1 MSRSLGQIDVAKF
14 EAILEAAAEVMA
26 ERGVQAPVDEIARR
40 AGVSKQTIYN
50 QFGSKAEVI
59 RVLAARRVDE
69 ITAALTAPSAMEDP
83 RTALAGYARVLLDVL
98 LQPRGLSLFR
108 MCMLGAD
115 DMPEVSRAMY
125 EAGPRSSRRRL
136 AEFLA
141 AETRAG
147 RLDCPDPME
156 AAEFFGGMVVSTR
169 QTAAM
174 LGMPLTLTDADLDH
188 IAGEAATRFLRA
200 YAP

>member
-1 MSRSLGQIDVAKF
+1 MARAQGQIDLAKF
-14 EAILEAAAEVMA
+14 EAILEAAADVMS

-50 QFGSKAEVI
+50 QFGSKAEVV

-69 ITAALTAPSAMEDP
+69 ITAALTAPTAMEDP
-83 RTALAGYARVLLDVL
+83 QTALAGYARVLLDVL
-98 LQPRGLSLFR
+98 LQPRGLALFR

-115 DMPEVSRAMY
+115 VMPDVSRAMY
-125 EAGPRSSRRRL
+125 EAGPRSTRRRL
-136 AEFLA
+136 AEFLD

-147 RLDCPDPME
+147 RLACPDPME

-169 QTAAM
+169 QSALM
-174 LGMPLTLTDADLDH
+174 LGMPRTLTDVDLDH
-188 IAGEAATRFLRA
+188 IANEAAARFLRA

>member
-1 MSRSLGQIDVAKF
+1 MSRALGQIDLSKF

-26 ERGVQAPVDEIARR
+26 ERGLQAPVDEIARR

-69 ITAALTAPSAMEDP
+69 ITAALSAPTALEDP
-83 RTALAGYARVLLDVL
+83 QTALEGYARVLLDVL
-98 LQPRGLSLFR
+98 LQPRGLALFR

-115 DMPEVSRAMY
+115 VMPDVSRAMY
-125 EAGPRSSRRRL
+125 EAGPRSSRKRL

-156 AAEFFGGMVVSTR
+156 AAEFFGGMVVATR
-169 QTAAM
+169 QSALM
-174 LGMPLTLTDADLDH
+174 LGMPRTLDDAGIDR
-188 IAGEAATRFLRA
+188 IANEAAARFLRA

>member
-1 MSRSLGQIDVAKF
+1 MSRALGQIDLAKY
-14 EAILEAAAEVMA
+14 EAVLEAAAAVMS

-50 QFGSKAEVI
+50 QFGSKAEVV

-69 ITAALTAPSAMEDP
+69 ITAALSAPNAMEDP
-83 RTALAGYARVLLDVL
+83 KAALAGYARVLLNVL
-98 LQPRGLSLFR
+98 LAPRGLALFR

-115 DMPEVSRAMY
+115 VMPDVSRAMY
-125 EAGPRSSRRRL
+125 EAGPRS
-136 AEFLA
+136 
-141 AETRAG
+141 T
-147 RLDCPDPME
+147 E

-169 QTAAM
+169 QSALM
-174 LGMPLTLTDADLDH
+174 LGMPRTLTDVDLDH
-188 IAGEAATRFLRA
+188 IANEAAARFLRA

>member
-1 MSRSLGQIDVAKF
+1 MARAQGQIDLAKSL
-14 EAILEAAAEVMA
+14 AILDAAADVMS

-50 QFGSKAEVI
+50 HYGSKAEMI

-69 ITAALTAPSAMEDP
+69 IATALDAPDAMDDP
-83 RTALAGYARVLLDVL
+83 QAALAGYGRVLLQL
-98 LQPRGLSLFR
+98 LLSPRGLALYR

-115 DMPEVSRAMY
+115 DMPDVARAMY
-125 EAGPRSSRRRL
+125 EAGPRLSHVRL
-136 AEFLA
+136 ARFLE

-147 RLDCPDPME
+147 RLNCPDPME
-156 AAEFFGGMVVSTR
+156 ASEFFSGMVVSTR
-169 QTAAM
+169 QSALM
-174 LGMPLTLTDADLDH
+174 LGMPRTQSDADIDR
-188 IAGEAATRFLRA
+188 IAEEAARRFLKA

>member
-1 MSRSLGQIDVAKF
+1 MSRALGQIDLAKY
-14 EAILEAAAEVMA
+14 EAVLEAAAAVMS

-50 QFGSKAEVI
+50 QFGSKAEVV

-69 ITAALTAPSAMEDP
+69 ITAALSAPNAMEDP
-83 RTALAGYARVLLDVL
+83 KAALAGYARVLLNVL
-98 LQPRGLSLFR
+98 LAPRGLALFR

-115 DMPEVSRAMY
+115 VMPDVSRAMY
-125 EAGPRSSRRRL
+125 EAGPRSTRRRL
-136 AEFLA
+136 ADFLA

-147 RLDCPDPME
+147 RLACPDPME

-169 QTAAM
+169 QSALM
-174 LGMPLTLTDADLDH
+174 LGMPRTLTDVDLDH
-188 IAGEAATRFLRA
+188 IANEAAARFLRA